1 MNISR
6 FFKKENMFFWY
17 SILLLLVIDQFS
29 KNIANFVLIYEQQYL
44 FNKNFSFQV
53 VLNEMI
59 FMGEHVDPLGLNSV
73 LAYRII
79 YISIGLLLLAGLFKT
94 ITCPQFDEKK
104 LSVGMMKIS
113 VACLSAG
120 ILGNILDRVF
130 YSGVIDFIRFDN
142 SDYTIIFN
150 AADVF
155 IFAGAIMSI
164 LAIKFE
170 LFNFAK
176 QKIKIG

>member
-1 MNISR
+1 MGINQ

-17 SILLLLVIDQFS
+17 SVLLLLVVDQFS
-29 KNIANFVLIYEQQYL
+29 KNIANFILVYEQQYL
-44 FNKNFSFQV
+44 FNTNFSLQV

-73 LAYRII
+73 LAYRIM

-94 ITCPQFDEKK
+94 ITFPQFYEKK
-104 LSVGMMKIS
+104 LSVGIMKMS

-120 ILGNILDRVF
+120 ILGNVLDRIF

-142 SDYTIIFN
+142 ADYTIIFN

-155 IFAGAIMSI
+155 IFVGAIMSI

-170 LFNFAK
+170 LFDFAK
-176 QKIKIG
+176 QKIRIG